1 MSAFRQCP
9 KPAQSFIKAVPESR
23 NQLLQSKDVFKGA
36 HNGFLDA

>member
-1 MSAFRQCP
+1 MPQAGP
-9 KPAQSFIKAVPESR
+9 VLGIKAVPESR